1 MDKLIK
7 FIESSRFNI
16 DIEKQYIDFKDFDE
30 LGLTNI
36 EIVSQIC
43 IELQNHFNNDIDNVQ
58 YFNYF
63 GCETIIFSYNN
74 FKGEIWADLDIS
86 KWVCT
91 MTLDN

>member
-7 FIESSRFNI
+7 FIKSSRFNI

-74 FKGEIWADLDIS
+74 LF
-86 KWVCT
+86 T
-91 MTLDN
+91 YNRY